1 MQIQNQF
8 VNNVRGKNYN
18 LLRERNGVKTYS
30 HCKTLRYLM
39 LEHVVYSW
47 YCSLKGYVYF
57 VFSKL
62 VLCIRYNFLRNL

>member
-1 MQIQNQF
+1 MQNQF

-18 LLRERNGVKTYS
+18 LLRERNGVKKYS
-30 HCKTLRYLM
+30 HSKMLRYLM

-47 YCSLKGYVYF
+47 YCSLKDYVYF

-62 VLCIRYNFLRNL
+62 VLCTRYNFLRNI